1 LRRENYWKASSKNL
15 NKRSKFAQIPSQF
28 MNTVTNSLL
37 SIVVPLYNEED
48 NVVLLTQKIRES
60 LSGYSYQIVYV
71 DDFSTDKTRKAI
83 KGMDDPK
90 VHLIELKKNYGQSL
104 ALAAGIDYAEGEYI
118 ITMDGD
124 LQNDPSDIPQMLGH
138 AVNDDYDVVT
148 GIRQKRKDS
157 PIKKI
162 PSKIAN
168 FLVRRVTQLNI
179 KDNGCALKV
188 FTKDIAKGL
197 NLYGEMHRF
206 ITLLAHLEGAQI
218 KQVPVKHHARHAGVS
233 KYGLER
239 VFKVVADMMLLLFI
253 RKYFQRPIH
262 LFGIFGV
269 LLIILGIFINIYL
282 LIVKLGFGEDIGS
295 RPLLIFGMMFILGGI
310 QLFTIG
316 IVMELLIRTYYESQ
330 QKRPYRVKK
339 ITIGDGKAA

>member
-1 LRRENYWKASSKNL
+1 MTP
-15 NKRSKFAQIPSQF
+15 I
-28 MNTVTNSLL
+28 TNALL
-37 SIVVPLYNEED
+37 SIVVPLYNEEE
-48 NVVLLTQKIRES
+48 NVTLLTQKIHES
-60 LSGYSYQIVYV
+60 LVGYHYQIIYV
-71 DDFSTDKTRKAI
+71 DDFSTDSTRTVI
-83 KGMDDPK
+83 KSLDDDK
-90 VHLIELKKNYGQSL
+90 VHLLELKKNYGQSL
-104 ALAAGIDYAEGEYI
+104 ALAAGIDYAKGAFI

-124 LQNDPSDIPQMLGH
+124 LQNDPADIPKMLAF
-138 AVNDDYDVVT
+138 AVNDEYDVVT

-157 PIKKI
+157 LVKKI

-168 FLVRRVTQLNI
+168 FLVRRVTKLDI

-188 FTKDIAKGL
+188 FTKDIAKEL

-218 KQVPVKHHARHAGVS
+218 KQVPVQHHARHAGVS

-253 RKYFQRPIH
+253 RKYFQRPLH

-269 LLIILGIFINIYL
+269 LLIILGVFINIYL
-282 LIVKLGFGEDIGS
+282 LIVKLGFGEDIGT
-295 RPLLIFGMMFILGGI
+295 RPLLMFGMMFILAGI

-330 QKRPYRVKK
+330 KKRPYRIKK
-339 ITIGDGKAA
+339 ISIGKSA

>member
-1 LRRENYWKASSKNL
+1 MH
-15 NKRSKFAQIPSQF
+15 I
-28 MNTVTNSLL
+28 VTDSFL
-37 SIVVPLYNEED
+37 SIVVPLYNEQD
-48 NVVLLTQKIRES
+48 NVVLLTKKIHES
-60 LSGYSYQIVYV
+60 LVGYNYQIIYV
-71 DDFSTDKTRKAI
+71 DDFSTDATRKVVKDI
-83 KGMDDPK
+83 DDEK

-124 LQNDPSDIPQMLGH
+124 LQNDPSDIPQMLEF
-138 AVNDDYDVVT
+138 AITDEYDLIT

-157 PIKKI
+157 LVKKI

-168 FLVRRVTQLNI
+168 FLVRRVTKLDI

-218 KQVPVKHHARHAGVS
+218 KQVPVKHHARNAGVS

-262 LFGIFGV
+262 LFGILGV
-269 LLIILGIFINIYL
+269 LLIILGIFIEMYL
-282 LIVKLGFGEDIGS
+282 LVVKFGFGQDIGT

-330 QKRPYRVKK
+330 SKRPYRIKK

>member
-1 LRRENYWKASSKNL
+1 MA
-15 NKRSKFAQIPSQF
+15 AI
-28 MNTVTNSLL
+28 TNALL
-37 SIVVPLYNEED
+37 SIVVPLYNEEE
-48 NVVLLTQKIRES
+48 NVTLLTQKIHES
-60 LSGYSYQIVYV
+60 LSGYNYQIIYV
-71 DDFSTDKTRKAI
+71 DDFSKDGTRHKVS
-83 KGMDDPK
+83 GLNDEH
-90 VHLIELKKNYGQSL
+90 VHLIALKKNYGQSL

-124 LQNDPSDIPQMLGH
+124 LQNDPSDIPKMLEY
-138 AVNDDYDVVT
+138 AVSGEYDVVT

-157 PIKKI
+157 LIKKI

-168 FLVRRVTQLNI
+168 FLVRRVTKLDI

-188 FTKDIAKGL
+188 FTKDIAKEL

-218 KQVPVKHHARHAGVS
+218 KQVPVNHHARHAGVS

-262 LFGIFGV
+262 LFGILGV
-269 LLIILGIFINIYL
+269 LLIILGILINIYL
-282 LIVKLGFGEDIGS
+282 LIIKVGMGEDIGT
-295 RPLLIFGMMFILGGI
+295 RPLLMFGMMFILAGI

-330 QKRPYRVKK
+330 KKRPYRIKN
-339 ITIGDGKAA
+339 ISIGGRTA

>member
-1 LRRENYWKASSKNL
+1 MS
-15 NKRSKFAQIPSQF
+15 P
-28 MNTVTNSLL
+28 VTNAPL

-48 NVVLLTQKIRES
+48 NVALLTQKIHET
-60 LSGYSYQIVYV
+60 LQGYNYQIIYV
-71 DDFSTDKTRKAI
+71 DDFSRDTTKKVVKALNDDKVA
-83 KGMDDPK
+83 
-90 VHLIELKKNYGQSL
+90 LIELKKNYGQSL
-104 ALAAGIDYAEGEYI
+104 ALAAGIDYAQGEYI

-124 LQNDPSDIPQMLGH
+124 LQNDPADIPKMLEL
-138 AVNDDYDVVT
+138 AVQGEYDLIT

-157 PIKKI
+157 LVKKI

-168 FLVRRVTQLNI
+168 FLVRRVTKLDI

-188 FTKDIAKGL
+188 FTKEIAKGL

-218 KQVPVKHHARHAGVS
+218 QQVPVKHHARHAGKS

-239 VFKVVADMMLLLFI
+239 IFKVVADMMLLLFI

-269 LLIILGIFINIYL
+269 FLFILGVFIEIYL
-282 LIVKLGFGEDIGS
+282 LILKFGFGQDIGT

-330 QKRPYRVKK
+330 SKRPYRIKK
-339 ITIGDGKAA
+339 ITIGDGKTT

>member
-1 LRRENYWKASSKNL
+1 MSL
-15 NKRSKFAQIPSQF
+15 PS
-28 MNTVTNSLL
+28 NTLL

-48 NVVLLTQKIRES
+48 NVVLLTQKIHES
-60 LSGYSYQIVYV
+60 LNEYNYQIIYI
-71 DDFSTDKTRKAI
+71 DDFSTDNTRNIVKQ
-83 KGMDDPK
+83 MNDDK

-104 ALAAGIDYAEGEYI
+104 ALAAGIDYAEGDYI

-124 LQNDPSDIPQMLGH
+124 LQNDPSDIPQMLEY
-138 AVNDDYDVVT
+138 AQTDEYDLIT

-157 PIKKI
+157 LVKKI

-168 FLVRRVTQLNI
+168 FLVRRVTKLDI

-262 LFGIFGV
+262 LFGILGV
-269 LLIILGIFINIYL
+269 LLIMLGSLIEAYL
-282 LIVKLGFGEDIGS
+282 LIVKFGFGEDIGT

-330 QKRPYRVKK
+330 QKRPYRIKK
-339 ITIGDGKAA
+339 VSIGDRKTA

>member
-1 LRRENYWKASSKNL
+1 MNPSTKA
-15 NKRSKFAQIPSQF
+15 
-28 MNTVTNSLL
+28 LL
-37 SIVVPLYNEED
+37 SIVVPLYNEAE
-48 NVVLLTQKIRES
+48 NVVLLTQKIHES
-60 LSGYSYQIVYV
+60 LKGYSYQIIYV
-71 DDFSTDKTRKAI
+71 DDFSKDNTRVVI
-83 KGMDDPK
+83 REMEDPK
-90 VHLIELKKNYGQSL
+90 VHLVALKKNYGQSL
-104 ALAAGIDYAEGEYI
+104 ALAAGIDYAQGEYI

-124 LQNDPSDIPQMLGH
+124 LQNDPSDIPQMLSYALSGE
-138 AVNDDYDVVT
+138 YDVVT

-157 PIKKI
+157 LVKKI

-168 FLVRRVTQLNI
+168 FMVRRVTKLDI

-188 FTKDIAKGL
+188 FTRDIAKDL

-206 ITLLAHLEGAQI
+206 ITLLAFLEGAQI
-218 KQVPVKHHARHAGVS
+218 KQVPVKHHARNAGVS

-262 LFGIFGV
+262 LFGILGV
-269 LLIILGIFINIYL
+269 LLILLGVFINFYL
-282 LIVKLGFGEDIGS
+282 LVVKLGFGEDIGN
-295 RPLLIFGMMFILGGI
+295 RPLLIFGMMFILAGI

-330 QKRPYRVKK
+330 KKRPYRIKNV
-339 ITIGDGKAA
+339 TIGGKPA

>member
-1 LRRENYWKASSKNL
+1 MDLL
-15 NKRSKFAQIPSQF
+15 TQ
-28 MNTVTNSLL
+28 SLL
-37 SIVVPLYNEED
+37 SIVVPLYNEEE
-48 NVVLLTQKIRES
+48 NVVLLTQKIHES
-60 LSGYSYQIVYV
+60 LNGYNYQIVYV
-71 DDFSTDKTRKAI
+71 DDFSKDRTKKVIEDMQDER
-83 KGMDDPK
+83 
-90 VHLIELKKNYGQSL
+90 VHLIALKKNYGQSL
-104 ALAAGIDYAEGEYI
+104 ALAAGIDYAKGEYV

-124 LQNDPSDIPQMLGH
+124 LQNDPSDILPMLETVVSGE
-138 AVNDDYDVVT
+138 YDVVT

-157 PIKKI
+157 LVKKI

-168 FLVRRVTQLNI
+168 FLVRRVTKLDI

-188 FTKDIAKGL
+188 FTADIAKEL

-218 KQVPVKHHARHAGVS
+218 KQMPVKHHPRHAGSS

-239 VFKVVADMMLLLFI
+239 FFKVVADMMLLLFI

-262 LFGIFGV
+262 LFGILGV
-269 LLIILGIFINIYL
+269 LLVVLGILINIYL
-282 LIVKLGFGEDIGS
+282 FAIKWGLGEDIGN
-295 RPLLIFGMMFILGGI
+295 RPLLIFGMMFILAGI

-330 QKRPYRVKK
+330 NKRPYRIKK
-339 ITIGDGKAA
+339 ISIGGKAA

>member
-1 LRRENYWKASSKNL
+1 
-15 NKRSKFAQIPSQF
+15 
-28 MNTVTNSLL
+28 MNIVTNSLL
-37 SIVVPLYNEED
+37 SIVVPLYNEQD
-48 NVVLLTQKIRES
+48 NVVLLTEKIHES
-60 LSGYSYQIVYV
+60 LGGYNYEIIYI
-71 DDFSTDKTRKAI
+71 DDFSTDGTRKVT
-83 KGMDDPK
+83 KDMGDER

-104 ALAAGIDYAEGEYI
+104 ALQAGIDHAKGDYI

-124 LQNDPSDIPQMLGH
+124 LQNDPSDIPQMLAY
-138 AVNDDYDVVT
+138 AVEGEFDLIT

-157 PIKKI
+157 LVKKI

-168 FLVRRVTQLNI
+168 FLVRRVTKLDI

-188 FTKDIAKGL
+188 FTKDIAKDL

-218 KQVPVKHHARHAGVS
+218 KQVPVKHHARNAGVS

-262 LFGIFGV
+262 LFGILGV
-269 LLIILGIFINIYL
+269 LLIIIGFLINIYL
-282 LIVKLGFGEDIGS
+282 LIVKFGFDQDIGT
-295 RPLLIFGMMFILGGI
+295 RPLLIFGLMFILAGI

-339 ITIGDGKAA
+339 ISVGGKYA

>member
-1 LRRENYWKASSKNL
+1 MQPL
-15 NKRSKFAQIPSQF
+15 
-28 MNTVTNSLL
+28 TDSLL

-48 NVVLLTQKIRES
+48 NAVLLTKKIHES
-60 LSGYSYQIVYV
+60 LIGYNYQIIYI
-71 DDFSTDKTRKAI
+71 DDFSTDNTRKVV
-83 KGMDDPK
+83 KNMDDDK

-104 ALAAGIDYAEGEYI
+104 ALAAGIDYAKGEFI

-124 LQNDPSDIPQMLGH
+124 LQNDPSDIPQMLSY
-138 AVNDDYDVVT
+138 ALNDDYDVVT

-157 PIKKI
+157 LVKKI

-168 FLVRRVTQLNI
+168 FLVRRVTKLDI

-188 FTKDIAKGL
+188 FSKDIAKDL

-218 KQVPVKHHARHAGVS
+218 KQVPVKHHARNAGVS

-262 LFGIFGV
+262 FFGIFGFLMILLGV
-269 LLIILGIFINIYL
+269 LINIYL
-282 LIVKLGFGEDIGS
+282 LIIKFGFGQDIGT
-295 RPLLIFGMMFILGGI
+295 RPLLIFGLMFILAGI
-310 QLFTIG
+310 QVFTIG

-330 QKRPYRVKK
+330 KKRPYRIKK
-339 ITIGDGKAA
+339 VTIGDGIA

>member
-1 LRRENYWKASSKNL
+1 MKVLTDE
-15 NKRSKFAQIPSQF
+15 
-28 MNTVTNSLL
+28 LL

-48 NVVLLTQKIRES
+48 NVVLLTQKIHES
-60 LSGYSYQIVYV
+60 LVGYTYQIIYI
-71 DDFSTDKTRKAI
+71 DDFSTDATRKVI
-83 KGMDDPK
+83 KKMNDAK
-90 VHLIELKKNYGQSL
+90 VHLIALKKNYGQSL
-104 ALAAGIDYAEGEYI
+104 ALAAGIDYAKGEYI

-124 LQNDPSDIPQMLGH
+124 LQNDPSDIPQMLDY
-138 AVNDDYDVVT
+138 AVKGEYDLIT

-157 PIKKI
+157 LVKKI

-168 FLVRRVTQLNI
+168 FLVRRVTKLDI

-188 FTKDIAKGL
+188 FTKDIAKDL

-206 ITLLAHLEGAQI
+206 ITLLAFLEGAQI
-218 KQVPVKHHARHAGVS
+218 KQVPVKHHARNAGVS

-269 LLIILGIFINIYL
+269 LLIMLGLIINAYL
-282 LIVKLGFGEDIGS
+282 LVVKFMGEDIGN
-295 RPLLIFGMMFILGGI
+295 RPLLIFGLMFILAGI

-330 QKRPYRVKK
+330 QKRPYRIKN
-339 ITIGDGKAA
+339 ISIGDETK

>member
-1 LRRENYWKASSKNL
+1 MKPITEA
-15 NKRSKFAQIPSQF
+15 
-28 MNTVTNSLL
+28 LL
-37 SIVVPLYNEED
+37 SIVIPMYNEQD
-48 NVVLLTQKIRES
+48 NAVLLTQKIHEA
-60 LSGYSYQIVYV
+60 LPGYNYQIIYI
-71 DDFSTDKTRKAI
+71 DDFSTDDTRKVI
-83 KGMDDPK
+83 KGMQDEK

-124 LQNDPSDIPQMLGH
+124 LQNDPSDIPAMLEY
-138 AVNDDYDVVT
+138 ALTDDYDVVT
-148 GIRQKRKDS
+148 GIRQKRQDS
-157 PIKKI
+157 LVKKI

-168 FLVRRVTQLNI
+168 FLVRRVTKLDI

-206 ITLLAHLEGAQI
+206 ITLLAHLEGGQI
-218 KQVPVKHHARHAGVS
+218 KQVPVKHHARQFGVS

-282 LIVKLGFGEDIGS
+282 VIVKFMGEDIGN
-295 RPLLIFGMMFILGGI
+295 RPLLTFGMMFILGGI

-330 QKRPYRVKK
+330 SKRPYRIKK
-339 ITIGDGKAA
+339 VSIGDQKV

>member
-1 LRRENYWKASSKNL
+1 MS
-15 NKRSKFAQIPSQF
+15 
-28 MNTVTNSLL
+28 TVTDSLL

-48 NVVLLTQKIRES
+48 NVVLLTQKINES
-60 LSGYSYQIVYV
+60 LEGYNYQIVYV
-71 DDFSTDKTRKAI
+71 DDFSTDKTRI
-83 KGMDDPK
+83 KVKEMDDKK
-90 VHLIELKKNYGQSL
+90 VHLIELKKNYGQRL

-124 LQNDPSDIPQMLGH
+124 LQNDPSDIPKMLSF
-138 AVNDDYDVVT
+138 AIEEEYDLVT
-148 GIRQKRKDS
+148 GIRQKRQDS
-157 PIKKI
+157 LVKKI

-168 FLVRRVTQLNI
+168 YLVRRVTKLDI

-188 FTKDIAKGL
+188 FTRDIAKDL

-262 LFGIFGV
+262 LFGIFGF
-269 LLIILGIFINIYL
+269 LLIILGVLINIYL
-282 LIVKLGFGEDIGS
+282 LIVKFGLGEDIGT
-295 RPLLIFGMMFILGGI
+295 RPLLMFGMMFILGGI

-330 QKRPYRVKK
+330 QKRPYRIKK
-339 ITIGDGKAA
+339 ISIGDGKAA

>member
-1 LRRENYWKASSKNL
+1 
-15 NKRSKFAQIPSQF
+15 
-28 MNTVTNSLL
+28 MSLL
-37 SIVVPLYNEED
+37 TE
-48 NVVLLTQKIRES
+48 KIHES
-60 LSGYSYQIVYV
+60 LEGYLYEIVYV
-71 DDFSTDKTRKAI
+71 DDFSTDQTKKVVND
-83 KGMDDPK
+83 MEDEK
-90 VHLIELKKNYGQSL
+90 VHLIALKKNYGQSL
-104 ALAAGIDYAEGEYI
+104 ALAAGIDYASGTYI

-124 LQNDPSDIPQMLGH
+124 LQNDPSDIPSMLKEAIDGG
-138 AVNDDYDVVT
+138 YDLVT

-157 PIKKI
+157 LLKKI

-168 FLVRRVTQLNI
+168 FLVRRVTKLDI

-188 FTKDIAKGL
+188 FHKDVAKDL

-206 ITLLAHLEGAQI
+206 ITLLAFLEGAQI

-239 VFKVVADMMLLLFI
+239 VFKVIADMMLLLFI
-253 RKYFQRPIH
+253 RKYIQRPIH

-269 LLIILGIFINIYL
+269 LLIGAGLCINAYL
-282 LIVKLGFGEDIGS
+282 VYLKLMGEDIGT
-295 RPLLIFGMMFILGGI
+295 RPLLTLGMMLIFAGI

-330 QKRPYRVKK
+330 QKRPYRIRKVTKGGT
-339 ITIGDGKAA
+339 TISQ

>member
-1 LRRENYWKASSKNL
+1 
-15 NKRSKFAQIPSQF
+15 
-28 MNTVTNSLL
+28 MNPITSALL

-48 NVVLLTQKIRES
+48 NVVLLTEKINES
-60 LSGYSYQIVYV
+60 LVGYSYEIIYI
-71 DDFSTDKTRKAI
+71 DDFSTDKTRKVV
-83 KGMDDPK
+83 KEMTDER
-90 VHLIELKKNYGQSL
+90 VHLIALKKNYGQSL
-104 ALAAGIDYAEGEYI
+104 ALAAGIDHASGEFI

-124 LQNDPSDIPQMLGH
+124 LQNDPSDIPEMLKY
-138 AVNDDYDVVT
+138 AVNGEYDVVT

-157 PIKKI
+157 LVKKI

-168 FLVRRVTQLNI
+168 FLVRRVTKLDI

-188 FTKDIAKGL
+188 FTKDIAKDL

-262 LFGIFGV
+262 LFGILGV
-269 LLIILGIFINIYL
+269 LLIIIGVFINIYL
-282 LIVKLGFGEDIGS
+282 LVVKLGFGQDIGT
-295 RPLLIFGMMFILGGI
+295 RPLLIFGLMFILAGI

-330 QKRPYRVKK
+330 QKRPYRIKK
-339 ITIGDGKAA
+339 ITIGGVNA

>member
-1 LRRENYWKASSKNL
+1 MSLIT
-15 NKRSKFAQIPSQF
+15 Q
-28 MNTVTNSLL
+28 SLL
-37 SIVVPLYNEED
+37 SVVVPLYNEED
-48 NVVLLTQKIRES
+48 NVELLTEKIHES
-60 LSGYSYQIVYV
+60 LTGYNYQIIYI
-71 DDFSTDKTRKAI
+71 DDFSKDNTRQVVKTMNDK
-83 KGMDDPK
+83 K

-104 ALAAGIDYAEGEYI
+104 ALAAGIDYAEGEFI

-124 LQNDPSDIPQMLGH
+124 LQNDPSDIPQMLNY
-138 AVNDDYDVVT
+138 AVSDEYDVVT

-157 PIKKI
+157 LVKKI

-168 FLVRRVTQLNI
+168 FLVRRVTKLDI

-188 FTKDIAKGL
+188 FTKDIAKDL

-262 LFGIFGV
+262 LFGIFGF
-269 LLIILGIFINIYL
+269 LLILLGVLINVYL
-282 LIVKLGFGEDIGS
+282 LFVKFYFGEDIGN
-295 RPLLIFGMMFILGGI
+295 RPLLIFGLMFILAGI

-330 QKRPYRVKK
+330 NKRPYRIKK
-339 ITIGDGKAA
+339 VTVGGKSS

>member
-1 LRRENYWKASSKNL
+1 ML
-15 NKRSKFAQIPSQF
+15 P
-28 MNTVTNSLL
+28 VTSSLL
-37 SIVVPLYNEED
+37 SLVIPLYNEAD
-48 NVVLLTQKIRES
+48 NVYPLTQKIHES
-60 LSGYSYQIVYV
+60 LSGYDYQIIYV
-71 DDFSTDKTRKAI
+71 DDFSTDATRKI
-83 KGMDDPK
+83 VNDMQDGR
-90 VHLIELKKNYGQSL
+90 VHLIALKKNYGQSL

-124 LQNDPSDIPQMLGH
+124 LQNDPSDIPKMLEY
-138 AVNDDYDVVT
+138 AVNDDFDVVT
-148 GIRQKRKDS
+148 GIRQKRQDS
-157 PIKKI
+157 LVKKI

-168 FLVRRVTQLNI
+168 YLVRRVTQLDLR
-179 KDNGCALKV
+179 DNGCALKV
-188 FTKDIAKGL
+188 FKREVAKDL

-218 KQVPVKHHARHAGVS
+218 KQVPVKHHARHSGVS

-262 LFGIFGV
+262 LFGIFGFF
-269 LLIILGIFINIYL
+269 LIIVGVLINIYL
-282 LIVKLGFGEDIGS
+282 LIVKFGLGEDIGT
-295 RPLLIFGMMFILGGI
+295 RPLLIFGLMFILGGI

-330 QKRPYRVKK
+330 QKRPYRIKK
-339 ITIGDGKAA
+339 ISIGGKVA

>member
-1 LRRENYWKASSKNL
+1 MS
-15 NKRSKFAQIPSQF
+15 
-28 MNTVTNSLL
+28 TVTDSLL

-48 NVVLLTQKIRES
+48 NVVLLTQKIHES
-60 LSGYSYQIVYV
+60 LPGYHYQIVYV
-71 DDFSTDKTRKAI
+71 DDFSTDKTRQKV
-83 KGMDDPK
+83 KEMDDDK

-104 ALAAGIDYAEGEYI
+104 ALAAGLDYAEGEYI

-124 LQNDPSDIPQMLGH
+124 LQNDPSDIPHMLEY
-138 AVNDDYDVVT
+138 AVSGEYDVVT

-157 PIKKI
+157 LVKKI

-168 FLVRRVTQLNI
+168 FLVRRVTKLDI

-206 ITLLAHLEGAQI
+206 ITLLAFLEGAQI

-262 LFGIFGV
+262 LFGILGV
-269 LLIILGIFINIYL
+269 LLVILGVFINIYL
-282 LIVKLGFGEDIGS
+282 LIVKLGLGEDIGS

-330 QKRPYRVKK
+330 QKRPYRIKK

>member
-1 LRRENYWKASSKNL
+1 
-15 NKRSKFAQIPSQF
+15 
-28 MNTVTNSLL
+28 MTVLTNELL

-48 NVVLLTQKIRES
+48 NVVLLTQKIHES
-60 LSGYSYQIVYV
+60 LVGYTYQIIYV
-71 DDFSTDKTRKAI
+71 DDFSKDATRKVV
-83 KGMDDPK
+83 KGMNDAK
-90 VHLIELKKNYGQSL
+90 VHLIALKKNYGQSL
-104 ALAAGIDYAEGEYI
+104 ALAAGLDYAQGEYI

-124 LQNDPSDIPQMLGH
+124 LQNDPSDIPQMLAY
-138 AVNDDYDVVT
+138 AVSGEFDVIT

-157 PIKKI
+157 LVKKI

-168 FLVRRVTQLNI
+168 FLVRRVTKLDI

-188 FTKDIAKGL
+188 FTKDIAKDL

-206 ITLLAHLEGAQI
+206 ITLLAFLEGAQI

-269 LLIILGIFINIYL
+269 LLILLGGLINIYL
-282 LIVKLGFGEDIGS
+282 LVVKFMGEDIGN
-295 RPLLIFGMMFILGGI
+295 RPLLIFGLMFILAGI

-330 QKRPYRVKK
+330 QKRPYRIKN
-339 ITIGDGKAA
+339 ISIGDKTK

>member
-1 LRRENYWKASSKNL
+1 M
-15 NKRSKFAQIPSQF
+15 QPI
-28 MNTVTNSLL
+28 TDSLL

-48 NVVLLTQKIRES
+48 NVVLLTQKIHES
-60 LSGYSYQIVYV
+60 LVGYQYQIIYI
-71 DDFSTDKTRKAI
+71 DDFSTDDTRKVV
-83 KGMDDPK
+83 KNMNDDK

-104 ALAAGIDYAEGEYI
+104 ALAAGLDYAEGEYI

-124 LQNDPSDIPQMLGH
+124 LQNDPSDIPEMLAY
-138 AVNDDYDVVT
+138 AVNDEYDVIT

-157 PIKKI
+157 LVKKI

-168 FLVRRVTQLNI
+168 FLVRRVTKLDI

-188 FTKDIAKGL
+188 FTRDIAKDL

-206 ITLLAHLEGAQI
+206 ITLLAQLEGAQI
-218 KQVPVKHHARHAGVS
+218 KQVPVKHPARNAGVS

-262 LFGIFGV
+262 LFGIFGFLMI
-269 LLIILGIFINIYL
+269 LLGVGINIYL
-282 LIVKLGFGEDIGS
+282 LIVKYGFGEDIGT
-295 RPLLIFGMMFILGGI
+295 RPLLIFGLMFILAGI
-310 QLFTIG
+310 QVFTIG

-330 QKRPYRVKK
+330 KKRPYRIKK
-339 ITIGDGKAA
+339 VTVGDGIA

>member
-1 LRRENYWKASSKNL
+1 MQPITPL
-15 NKRSKFAQIPSQF
+15 
-28 MNTVTNSLL
+28 LL
-37 SIVVPLYNEED
+37 SVVVPLYNEED
-48 NVVLLTQKIRES
+48 NVALLIQKIHES
-60 LSGYSYQIVYV
+60 LVGYTYQIIYV
-71 DDFSTDKTRKAI
+71 DDFSKDNTRKVI
-83 KGMDDPK
+83 KDLNDNK
-90 VHLIELKKNYGQSL
+90 VHLVELKKNYGQSL
-104 ALAAGIDYAEGEYI
+104 ALAAGLDYAEGEYI

-124 LQNDPSDIPQMLGH
+124 LQNDPSDIPQMLH
-138 AVNDDYDVVT
+138 FAVNEDFDVVT

-157 PIKKI
+157 LVKKI

-168 FLVRRVTQLNI
+168 FLVRRVTKLDI

-188 FTKDIAKGL
+188 FTRDIAKEL

-269 LLIILGIFINIYL
+269 LMIILGIFINIYL
-282 LIVKLGFGEDIGS
+282 LIVKLGLGEDIGT
-295 RPLLIFGMMFILGGI
+295 RPLLMFGMMFILAGI

-330 QKRPYRVKK
+330 QKRPYRIKK
-339 ITIGDGKAA
+339 VSVGGQTS

>member
-1 LRRENYWKASSKNL
+1 MEPLTHA
-15 NKRSKFAQIPSQF
+15 
-28 MNTVTNSLL
+28 LL
-37 SIVVPLYNEED
+37 SIVIPLYNEEE
-48 NVVLLTQKIRES
+48 NVLLLTEKIHSS
-60 LSGYSYQIVYV
+60 LQGYNYQIVYV
-71 DDFSTDKTRKAI
+71 DDFSTDNTKGRV
-83 KGMDDPK
+83 KGMKDPR
-90 VHLIELKKNYGQSL
+90 VHLLALKKNYGQSL
-104 ALAAGIDYAEGEYI
+104 ALAAGLDYAQGEYI

-124 LQNDPSDIPQMLGH
+124 LQNDPADIPQMLAH
-138 AVNDDYDVVT
+138 AVQGDYDVVT

-157 PIKKI
+157 LVKKI

-168 FLVRRVTQLNI
+168 FMVRRVTNLDI

-188 FTKDIAKGL
+188 FTKEIAKDL

-206 ITLLAHLEGAQI
+206 ITLLAHLEGGRI
-218 KQVPVKHHARHAGVS
+218 KQVPVKHHARNAGVS

-262 LFGIFGV
+262 LFGIFGFLMI
-269 LLIILGIFINIYL
+269 LLGVFINIYL
-282 LIVKLGFGEDIGS
+282 LIVKFGLGEDIGN
-295 RPLLIFGMMFILGGI
+295 RPLLIFGLMFIIGGI

-330 QKRPYRVKK
+330 NKRPYRIKD
-339 ITIGDGKAA
+339 ISIGGASS

>member
-1 LRRENYWKASSKNL
+1 M
-15 NKRSKFAQIPSQF
+15 QP
-28 MNTVTNSLL
+28 VTTSLL
-37 SIVVPLYNEED
+37 SVVVPLYNEED
-48 NVVLLTQKIRES
+48 NVTLLTQKIHES
-60 LSGYSYQIVYV
+60 LVGYDYQIIYV
-71 DDFSTDKTRKAI
+71 DDFSKDKTK
-83 KGMDDPK
+83 KVVKDLKDDK

-104 ALAAGIDYAEGEYI
+104 ALAAGIDYAEGEFI

-124 LQNDPSDIPQMLGH
+124 LQNDPSDIPQMLTY
-138 AVNDDYDVVT
+138 AVSGEYDVVT

-157 PIKKI
+157 LVKKI

-168 FLVRRVTQLNI
+168 FLVRRVTKLDI

-188 FTKDIAKGL
+188 FTRDIAKDL

-206 ITLLAHLEGAQI
+206 ITLLAFLEGGQI
-218 KQVPVKHHARHAGVS
+218 KQVPVKHHARNAGVS

-262 LFGIFGV
+262 LFGISGS
-269 LLIILGIFINIYL
+269 LMIIIGIFINIYL
-282 LIVKLGFGEDIGS
+282 LIVKFGLGEDIGT
-295 RPLLIFGMMFILGGI
+295 RPLLTVGMMFIFAGI

-330 QKRPYRVKK
+330 NKRPYRIKKVSVGGQVK
-339 ITIGDGKAA
+339 

>member
-1 LRRENYWKASSKNL
+1 MEPL
-15 NKRSKFAQIPSQF
+15 
-28 MNTVTNSLL
+28 TNALL
-37 SIVVPLYNEED
+37 SIVIPLYNEEE
-48 NVVLLTQKIRES
+48 NVVLLTTKIHES
-60 LSGYSYQIVYV
+60 LRGYNYQIVFV
-71 DDFSTDKTRKAI
+71 DDFSTDNTKKAI
-83 KGMDDPK
+83 NAMNDLR
-90 VHLIELKKNYGQSL
+90 VHLVALKKNYGQSL
-104 ALAAGIDYAEGEYI
+104 ALAAGIDYAQGEYI

-124 LQNDPSDIPQMLGH
+124 LQNDPSDIPAML
-138 AVNDDYDVVT
+138 AYAIEDEYDVVT

-157 PIKKI
+157 LVKKI

-168 FLVRRVTQLNI
+168 FLVRRVTKLDI

-188 FTKDIAKGL
+188 FTRDIAKDL

-206 ITLLAHLEGAQI
+206 ITLLAHLEGGRI
-218 KQVPVKHHARHAGVS
+218 KQVPVKHHARNAGIS

-269 LLIILGIFINIYL
+269 LLILLGILINVYL
-282 LIVKLGFGEDIGS
+282 LIIKFGMGQDIGT
-295 RPLLIFGMMFILGGI
+295 RPLLIFGLMFILGGI

-330 QKRPYRVKK
+330 KKRPYRIKN
-339 ITIGDGKAA
+339 ITVGGTSS

>member
-1 LRRENYWKASSKNL
+1 
-15 NKRSKFAQIPSQF
+15 
-28 MNTVTNSLL
+28 M
-37 SIVVPLYNEED
+37 
-48 NVVLLTQKIRES
+48 
-60 LSGYSYQIVYV
+60 
-71 DDFSTDKTRKAI
+71 
-83 KGMDDPK
+83 
-90 VHLIELKKNYGQSL
+90 

-124 LQNDPSDIPQMLGH
+124 LQNDPSDIPQMLEYAIG
-138 AVNDDYDVVT
+138 DEYDLIT

-157 PIKKI
+157 LVKKI

-168 FLVRRVTQLNI
+168 FLVRRVTKLDI

-206 ITLLAHLEGAQI
+206 ITLLAYLEGAQI

-269 LLIILGIFINIYL
+269 LLIILGFLINIYL

-339 ITIGDGKAA
+339 ITIGEGKAA

>member
-1 LRRENYWKASSKNL
+1 MTPIT
-15 NKRSKFAQIPSQF
+15 Q
-28 MNTVTNSLL
+28 SLL
-37 SIVVPLYNEED
+37 SIVVPLYNEAD
-48 NVVLLTQKIRES
+48 NVALLTQKIRES
-60 LSGYSYQIVYV
+60 LVGYNYQIIYV
-71 DDFSTDKTRKAI
+71 DDFSTDDTKSIVNKLA
-83 KGMDDPK
+83 DDK
-90 VHLIELKKNYGQSL
+90 IHLIALKKNYGQSL

-124 LQNDPSDIPQMLGH
+124 LQNDPSDIPQMLEYALSGE
-138 AVNDDYDVVT
+138 YDLVT

-157 PIKKI
+157 LVKKI

-168 FLVRRVTQLNI
+168 FLVRRVTQLDI

-188 FTKDIAKGL
+188 FSRTIAKDL

-206 ITLLAHLEGAQI
+206 ITLLAYLEGAQI

-239 VFKVVADMMLLLFI
+239 VFKVIADMMLLLFI

-269 LLIILGIFINIYL
+269 LLIFLGIAINAYL
-282 LIVKLGFGEDIGS
+282 LVVKFGFGQDIGT

-330 QKRPYRVKK
+330 KKRPYRVKK
-339 ITIGDGKAA
+339 VFVGGKSSYK

>member
-1 LRRENYWKASSKNL
+1 MEVLTQA
-15 NKRSKFAQIPSQF
+15 
-28 MNTVTNSLL
+28 LL

-48 NVVLLTQKIRES
+48 NVGPLTQKIHES
-60 LSGYSYQIVYV
+60 LVGYNYQIIYI
-71 DDFSTDKTRKAI
+71 DDFSKDRTRQVVA
-83 KGMDDPK
+83 GLADPK
-90 VHLIELKKNYGQSL
+90 VHLIALKKNYGQSL
-104 ALAAGIDYAEGEYI
+104 ALAAGIDYAQGEYI

-124 LQNDPSDIPQMLGH
+124 LQNDPADIPNMLPHVLSGE
-138 AVNDDYDVVT
+138 YDVVT
-148 GIRQKRKDS
+148 GIRMNRRDS
-157 PIKKI
+157 LVKKI

-168 FLVRRVTQLNI
+168 FMVRRVTKLDI

-188 FTKDIAKGL
+188 FTRTIAKDL

-206 ITLLAHLEGAQI
+206 ITLLAFLEGAQI
-218 KQVPVKHHARHAGVS
+218 KQVPVRHHPRRAGVS

-269 LLIILGIFINIYL
+269 LLIFLGLAINLYL
-282 LIVKLGFGEDIGS
+282 LVVKLGFDQDIGN
-295 RPLLIFGMMFILGGI
+295 RPLLTFGMMFILGGI

-330 QKRPYRVKK
+330 QKRPYRIKNV
-339 ITIGDGKAA
+339 TIGGQPA

>member
-1 LRRENYWKASSKNL
+1 
-15 NKRSKFAQIPSQF
+15 
-28 MNTVTNSLL
+28 MNIHNQELL
-37 SIVVPLYNEED
+37 SVVVPLYNEQY
-48 NVVLLTQKIRES
+48 NVLLLTQKIHES
-60 LSGYSYQIVYV
+60 LVGYQYEIIYI
-71 DDFSTDKTRKAI
+71 DDFSTDQTKKVVNDLA
-83 KGMDDPK
+83 DNQ
-90 VHLIELKKNYGQSL
+90 VHLIALKKNYGQSL
-104 ALAAGIDYAEGEYI
+104 ALAAGIDYASGTYI

-124 LQNDPSDIPQMLGH
+124 LQNDPSDIPSMLKEAIDGG
-138 AVNDDYDVVT
+138 YDLVT

-157 PIKKI
+157 LLKKI

-168 FLVRRVTQLNI
+168 FLVRRVTKLDI

-188 FTKDIAKGL
+188 FHKDVAKDL

-206 ITLLAHLEGAQI
+206 ITLLAFLEGAQI

-239 VFKVVADMMLLLFI
+239 VFKVIADMMLLLFI
-253 RKYFQRPIH
+253 RKYIQRPIH

-269 LLIILGIFINIYL
+269 LLIGAGLCINAYL
-282 LIVKLGFGEDIGS
+282 VYLKLMGEDIGT
-295 RPLLIFGMMFILGGI
+295 RPLLTLGMMLIFAGI

-330 QKRPYRVKK
+330 KKRPYRIRKVTQGGTAISK
-339 ITIGDGKAA
+339 

>member
-1 LRRENYWKASSKNL
+1 MAI
-15 NKRSKFAQIPSQF
+15 F
-28 MNTVTNSLL
+28 TNDLL
-37 SIVVPLYNEED
+37 SIVVPLYNEEE
-48 NVVLLTQKIRES
+48 NVVLLTKKIHES
-60 LSGYSYQIVYV
+60 LVGYTYQIIYI
-71 DDFSTDKTRKAI
+71 DDFSTDATRKVVKA
-83 KGMDDPK
+83 MDDEK
-90 VHLIELKKNYGQSL
+90 VHLIALKKNYGQSL

-124 LQNDPSDIPQMLGH
+124 LQNDPSDIPEMLSY
-138 AVNDDYDVVT
+138 AVNGEYDLIT

-157 PIKKI
+157 LVKKI

-168 FLVRRVTQLNI
+168 FMVRRVTKLDI

-188 FTKDIAKGL
+188 FTKDIAKDL

-218 KQVPVKHHARHAGVS
+218 KQVPVKHHARNAGVS

-269 LLIILGIFINIYL
+269 LLIMLGVIINAYL
-282 LIVKLGFGEDIGS
+282 LVVKLMGEDIGN
-295 RPLLIFGMMFILGGI
+295 RPLLIFGLMFILAGI

-330 QKRPYRVKK
+330 QKRPYRIKN
-339 ITIGDGKAA
+339 ISIGDKTK

>member
-1 LRRENYWKASSKNL
+1 MS
-15 NKRSKFAQIPSQF
+15 
-28 MNTVTNSLL
+28 TVTDSLL

-48 NVVLLTQKIRES
+48 NVVLLTQKINES
-60 LSGYSYQIVYV
+60 LEGYNYQIVYV
-71 DDFSTDKTRKAI
+71 DDFSTDKTRI
-83 KGMDDPK
+83 KVKEMDDK
-90 VHLIELKKNYGQSL
+90 NVHLIELKKNYGQSL

-124 LQNDPSDIPQMLGH
+124 LQNDPSDIPQMLEY
-138 AVNDDYDVVT
+138 AITEEYDLVT

-157 PIKKI
+157 QVKKI

-168 FLVRRVTQLNI
+168 FLVRRVTKLDI
-179 KDNGCALKV
+179 KDNGCALKI
-188 FTKDIAKGL
+188 FTKDIAKSL

-269 LLIILGIFINIYL
+269 LLVILGVLINIYL
-282 LIVKLGFGEDIGS
+282 LIVKLGFGQDIGT
-295 RPLLIFGMMFILGGI
+295 RPLLIFGMMFIVGGI

-330 QKRPYRVKK
+330 QKRPYRIKK
-339 ITIGDGKAA
+339 ISIGDGKAA

>member
-1 LRRENYWKASSKNL
+1 
-15 NKRSKFAQIPSQF
+15 
-28 MNTVTNSLL
+28 MNPITSDLL

-48 NVVLLTQKIRES
+48 NVVLLTEKINES
-60 LSGYSYQIVYV
+60 LKGYSYEIIYI
-71 DDFSTDKTRKAI
+71 DDFSTDKTRKVV
-83 KGMDDPK
+83 KDLDDER

-104 ALAAGIDYAEGEYI
+104 ALAAGIDYATGEYI
-118 ITMDGD
+118 TKLD
-124 LQNDPSDIPQMLGH
+124 
-138 AVNDDYDVVT
+138 
-148 GIRQKRKDS
+148 
-157 PIKKI
+157 
-162 PSKIAN
+162 
-168 FLVRRVTQLNI
+168 I

-188 FTKDIAKGL
+188 FTKDIAKDL

-262 LFGIFGV
+262 LFGILGV
-269 LLIILGIFINIYL
+269 LLIIIGIFINIYL
-282 LIVKLGFGEDIGS
+282 LVVKFGFGQDIGT
-295 RPLLIFGMMFILGGI
+295 RPLLIFGLMFILAGI

-330 QKRPYRVKK
+330 QKRPYRIKK
-339 ITIGDGKAA
+339 ITVGGVHA

>member
-1 LRRENYWKASSKNL
+1 MD
-15 NKRSKFAQIPSQF
+15 IITP
-28 MNTVTNSLL
+28 SLL

-48 NVVLLTQKIRES
+48 NAVLLTEKIHES
-60 LSGYSYQIVYV
+60 LVGYTYQIIYI
-71 DDFSTDKTRKAI
+71 DDFSTDRTKQVVKEM
-83 KGMDDPK
+83 KDDK

-124 LQNDPSDIPQMLGH
+124 LQNDPSDIPEMLSY
-138 AVNDDYDVVT
+138 AVKGEFDLIT

-157 PIKKI
+157 LVKKI

-168 FLVRRVTQLNI
+168 FLVRRVTKLDI

-188 FTKDIAKGL
+188 FTKDIAKDL

-262 LFGIFGV
+262 LFGIFGFLMILLGV
-269 LLIILGIFINIYL
+269 LVNMYL
-282 LIVKLGFGEDIGS
+282 LVVKIGFGEDIGT
-295 RPLLIFGMMFILGGI
+295 RPLLMFGMMFILAGI

-330 QKRPYRVKK
+330 NKRPYRIKKVSIGGTVK
-339 ITIGDGKAA
+339 

>member
-1 LRRENYWKASSKNL
+1 MT
-15 NKRSKFAQIPSQF
+15 P
-28 MNTVTNSLL
+28 VTHALL

-48 NVVLLTQKIRES
+48 NVVLLTQKIHES
-60 LSGYSYQIVYV
+60 LEGYQYEIIYI
-71 DDFSTDKTRKAI
+71 DDFSKDSTRKKV
-83 KGMDDPK
+83 KGLHDDK

-104 ALAAGIDYAEGEYI
+104 ALAAGLDYAKGEYI

-124 LQNDPSDIPQMLGH
+124 LQNDPSDIPAMLKY
-138 AVNDDYDVVT
+138 AVEEDYDVVT

-157 PIKKI
+157 LIKKI

-168 FLVRRVTQLNI
+168 FLVRRITNLNI

-188 FTKDIAKGL
+188 FTKDIAKEL

-218 KQVPVKHHARHAGVS
+218 KQVPVKHHPRNAGVS

-239 VFKVVADMMLLLFI
+239 VFKVIADMMLLLFI
-253 RKYFQRPIH
+253 RKYLQRPIH
-262 LFGIFGV
+262 LFGIFGF
-269 LLIILGIFINIYL
+269 LLILVGVLINIYL
-282 LIVKLGFGEDIGS
+282 LFVKFYLGEDIGT
-295 RPLLIFGMMFILGGI
+295 RPLLIFGLMFILAGI

-330 QKRPYRVKK
+330 KKRPYRVKK
-339 ITIGDGKAA
+339 VTVGGQLS